1 MLDSFQICQVQLF
14 LSQQLQPMETSKRIA
29 DKAHALFIR
38 YGIRSTSMDD
48 IATELGIS
56 KKTIYQFYSN
66 KDSLVEALVDK
77 ATYEHIFS
85 CKILTANSDNAI
97 IELYF
102 LMLYI
107 KELYNILNPV
117 ILYDLEKNHELAY
130 EKFKNHKALFIHQ
143 TFKENMERGVKM
155 GLYRGDFDIDIIA
168 RFFLESVTLISDP
181 GIFSPVPS
189 NKIKPIEEIFAC
201 LISGIVTTTGM
212 EIVSTYK
219 AQRTMMLL
227 NNYEDG
233 IFWNH

>member
-102 LMLYI
+102 FLND
-107 KELYNILNPV
+107 NINR
-117 ILYDLEKNHELAY
+117 LA
-130 EKFKNHKALFIHQ
+130 
-143 TFKENMERGVKM
+143 
-155 GLYRGDFDIDIIA
+155 
-168 RFFLESVTLISDP
+168 
-181 GIFSPVPS
+181 
-189 NKIKPIEEIFAC
+189 
-201 LISGIVTTTGM
+201 
-212 EIVSTYK
+212 
-219 AQRTMMLL
+219 LL
-227 NNYEDG
+227 KRLRY
-233 IFWNH
+233 